1 MTSAPRR
8 RVPLLPTLLVL
19 AAVALMLALGVWQLR
34 RAEWKGDMIA
44 RYADA
49 QSLPP
54 VAWPGTAAARAA
66 ALYRPSSFTCLQ
78 VLAMRET
85 AGRSVGGQSGWAHVA
100 RCRLA
105 EGGEAE
111 VALGWSAAPTPPV
124 WIGGPVT
131 GVVAPAGEQARL
143 VADPPQ
149 AGLEAL
155 VRPDP
160 RALPNN
166 HLSYAGQWFFFAV
179 TALVIYAMAL
189 RRRAAPADLASPA
202 TGR

>member
-1 MTSAPRR
+1 MLSARR
-8 RVPLLPTLLVL
+8 RLPLLPTILVA
-19 AAVALMLALGVWQLR
+19 AAVALMVALGVWQLR

-49 QSLPP
+49 ESLPA
-54 VAWPGTAAARAA
+54 VSWPRSAAEREA
-66 ALYRPSSFTCLQ
+66 ALYRPSSFTCVR

-85 AGRSVGGQSGWAHVA
+85 AGRSAGGQSGWAHVA
-100 RCRLA
+100 NCRLV
-105 EGGEAE
+105 EGDQAE
-111 VALGWSAAPTPPV
+111 VALGWSAAPTPPA
-124 WIGGPVT
+124 WSGGRAT
-131 GVVAPAGEQARL
+131 GTVAPAGEGARL

-149 AGLEAL
+149 AGLEPLA
-155 VRPDP
+155 RPDP
-160 RALPNN
+160 AALPNN
-166 HLSYAGQWFFFAV
+166 HLSYAGQWFFFAI